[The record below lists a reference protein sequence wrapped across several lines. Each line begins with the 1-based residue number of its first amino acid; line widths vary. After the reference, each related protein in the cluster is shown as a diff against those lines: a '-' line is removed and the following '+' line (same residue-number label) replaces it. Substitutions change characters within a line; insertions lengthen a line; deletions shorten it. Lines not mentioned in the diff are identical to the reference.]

1 MCTFLKLWKK
11 QVRSVG
17 INRLLRLYWKVF
29 FKLERRQFGHRGERL
44 CLLKKLIKRKLP
56 RRILPSKI
64 WFYAVEKKKI
74 FNPFLFEDDEKYIET
89 LMLWKKREMKN
100 FIAKHPILLVK
111 GYRHEK
117 VCEYKRPLR
126 V

>member
-44 CLLKKLIKRKLP
+44 FLLKKLIKRKLP
-56 RRILPSKI
+56 RRILPSKV
-64 WFYAVEKKKI
+64 WFYAVEKKR
-74 FNPFLFEDDEKYIET
+74 FLT
-89 LMLWKKREMKN
+89 LFFLKMTRITL
-100 FIAKHPILLVK
+100 KH
-111 GYRHEK
+111 
-117 VCEYKRPLR
+117 
-126 V
+126 

>member
-1 MCTFLKLWKK
+1 MCSFLKVWKK
-11 QVRSVG
+11 QVRLAG
-17 INRLLRLYWKVF
+17 LNRLLRLYWKVF
-29 FKLERRQFGHRGERL
+29 FNLERRHFGHRCERL

-56 RRILPSKI
+56 RRIIPSKV
-64 WFYAVEKKKI
+64 WFYAAEKKKI

-89 LMLWKKREMKN
+89 LMIWKKREMKK
-100 FIAKHPILLVK
+100 FIEKHPILLVK